1 MRNKR
6 FFLAGFCIYALL
18 MLYLMFHRVP
28 YAERNCNLI
37 PGRTIQAMIRLL
49 GLRPSLRRLA
59 IVNLFGNILMFL
71 PLGLLPAIWEQQN
84 HFPVYLLTVALS
96 VCLLEAA
103 QYLTRLGS
111 ADVDDLLLNLLG
123 ASLGFL
129 IWKWISGA
137 KAA

>member
-1 MRNKR
+1 MDKIEIKGYKSIKDME
-6 FFLAGFCIYALL
+6 LPLKS
-18 MLYLMFHRVP
+18 V
-28 YAERNCNLI
+28 
-37 PGRTIQAMIRLL
+37 
-49 GLRPSLRRLA
+49 
-59 IVNLFGNILMFL
+59 NILMFL
-71 PLGLLPAIWEQQN
+71 PLGLLLAIWERQN

-129 IWKWISGA
+129 IWKWISRA